1 MSRSRQ
7 LSYFTDYHSGENSV
21 TNYCGL
27 MMKMV
32 YDDSPI
38 KFENLINDLLA
49 PLGKSIEVGVR
60 FNQQVKKEYSTPD
73 LCISQKSFD
82 IFFENK
88 LSDWFHDGQLD
99 GHLEALGNADINLLV
114 LLCPDFKTETI
125 KAVDNKNALLSKKT
139 NNKTYVICIR
149 YEELVDLLSKYCT
162 TDFLSVQFEEF
173 LSFLDR
179 NSLLHTWKDTLDVV
193 NCAGSIDKIEAG
205 VYLCNDTK
213 GAYSHKRT
221 KFFGAYKDKAV
232 KFISHID
239 AVISVGS
246 TAENADCKIKWKN
259 VDKKDE
265 ELKDQAEKF
274 VQRYCQDWDPNTP
287 IQVFLLSKTV
297 PVDFKKS
304 TPGGLFGSKLYFDG
318 IAKGCNSTDDLAKI
332 INGKEWSDF
341 EK

>member
-1 MSRSRQ
+1 MSRQ
-7 LSYFTDYHSGENSV
+7 ISYFADYHSGENSV

-49 PLGKSIEVGVR
+49 PLGISIEVGVR

-99 GHLEALGNADINLLV
+99 GHIEALGNADINLLV

-125 KAVDNKNALLSKKT
+125 KAVDNKNAHLSKKT

-149 YEELVDLLSKYCT
+149 YEELVGLLSKYCT

-179 NSLLHTWKDTLDVV
+179 NNLLPTWKDTLDVV
-193 NCAGSIDKIEAG
+193 NCAGSIDKIKVG

-213 GAYSHKRT
+213 GAYKHKRA

-232 KFISHID
+232 KSISLID
-239 AVISVGS
+239 AVISVES
-246 TAENADCKIKWKN
+246 KAVDADCKIKWKN
-259 VDKKDE
+259 VKEDDKDLKNKAKD
-265 ELKDQAEKF
+265 F
-274 VQRYCQDWDPNTP
+274 VQQYCQNWDPNTP
-287 IQVFLLSKTV
+287 IQVFLLSNTIE
-297 PVDFKKS
+297 VDFKKS
-304 TPGGLFGSKLYFDG
+304 TNGGLFGSKLYFED
-318 IAKGCNSTDDLAKI
+318 IAKGCKNTSDLAKI
-332 INGKEWSDF
+332 IDGKSWSDF
-341 EK
+341 GK